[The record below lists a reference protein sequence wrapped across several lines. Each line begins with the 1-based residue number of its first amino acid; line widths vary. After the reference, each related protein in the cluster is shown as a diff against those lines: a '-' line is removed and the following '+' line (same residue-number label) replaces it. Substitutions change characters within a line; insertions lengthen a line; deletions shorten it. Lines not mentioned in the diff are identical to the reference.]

1 MKLGFTRRNIGRL
14 VLLGWAAALAWLA
27 RRQFYQGESADT
39 ASRARR
45 LAPGAAYYAIY
56 AGARQIGQLN
66 LSVDTTLDGVR
77 LTEVM
82 VIDLPYGDTTRQLA
96 RSSDYYLTRSLRLRN
111 FTRNAFGVG
120 PREQLVGQMSTDSIL
135 GLSNLEGPDGAPTVR
150 MRMRV
155 PGDALLPV
163 MLPYRSAFGDQ
174 LRVGGRFMAP
184 ALDLGVLDT
193 RPVTVTATAE
203 STFIVADSAA
213 WDSVAGRWVP
223 ASSDT
228 LRAWRLL
235 HDAGGAPTVSWVDET
250 GALVHQETAGGLT
263 LVRSA
268 FEIVRNNYRQIR
280 TAESSAWRRRIPGMI
295 ALSASGFRPDTTAA
309 ERAWVMSGDSSA
321 TITGAPYGFDGGR
334 QRLRGDTVTVMRS
347 TGADTVQRNARTAR
361 NTLGLSWDTPAQD
374 EEMAPAA
381 RRALAGA
388 RSLRDSAQRLTVWV
402 AREITTDTSAGA
414 AGTAG
419 QTLRTRRGNADGKA
433 RLLATLAKVSGIPA
447 RVVTGLAVLPQG
459 SFGHAW
465 AEIWMDGWVAADPTY
480 GHFPASASLIRLR
493 VGERSHVIDLLPVAA
508 SARFLPIRRPL

>member
-14 VLLGWAAALAWLA
+14 VLLGWAVALAWLA
-27 RRQFYQGESADT
+27 RRQFSQGDSADT
-39 ASRARR
+39 AIRTRR
-45 LAPGAAYYAIY
+45 LGPGAAYYAVY

-77 LTEVM
+77 LTEFM
-82 VIDLPYGDTTRQLA
+82 VIDLPYGDSTRQLG
-96 RSSDYYLTRSLRLRN
+96 RSSDYHLSRSLRLRN
-111 FTRNAFGVG
+111 FTRNAFGAG
-120 PREQLVGQMSTDSIL
+120 PREQLVGQMGADSIL

-150 MRMRV
+150 MRMRI

-174 LRVGGRFMAP
+174 LRIGGRFVAP
-184 ALDLGVLDT
+184 ELDLGVLGT
-193 RPVTVTATAE
+193 RPVTVTVTAE

-213 WDSVAGRWVP
+213 WDSVAGRWAP
-223 ASSDT
+223 AALDT

-280 TAESSAWRRRIPGMI
+280 TAEVAAWRRRIPGMI
-295 ALSASGFRPDTTAA
+295 ALSASGHRPDTAAA
-309 ERAWVMSGDSSA
+309 EHAWVMSGDSGA
-321 TITGAPYGFDGGR
+321 TVTGAPYALAEGR
-334 QRLRGDTVTVMRS
+334 QRLRGDTVTVTRG
-347 TGADTVQRNARTAR
+347 TPTDTVQRNARAAR

-374 EEMAPAA
+374 EAMAPAA
-381 RRALAGA
+381 SRALAGA
-388 RSLRDSAQRLTVWV
+388 RSIRDSVRQLTMWV
-402 AREITTDTSAGA
+402 FREIAIDTA
-414 AGTAG
+414 ATASGTAG
-419 QTLRTRRGNADGKA
+419 PTLRTRRGNADGKA
-433 RLLATLAKVSGIPA
+433 RLLATLAKMSGIPA

-465 AEIWMDGWVAADPTY
+465 TELWMDGWAAADPTY
-480 GHFPASASLIRLR
+480 GHFPASASLLRLR
-493 VGERSHVIDLLPVAA
+493 VGERSHVIDLLTVAA